1 MSTSSAVQ
9 QDNEIRTQETDW
21 PHTHMQGSPTTII
34 GESRDFLR
42 ANLNERGKGR
52 GTCED

>member
-1 MSTSSAVQ
+1 MQ
-9 QDNEIRTQETDW
+9 QDDEIRTQETDW
-21 PHTHMQGSPTTII
+21 PHTMIV

-52 GTCED
+52 GMCED